1 MKMKTYGLVNRG
13 DKMSKRIKQLLISVI
28 IAGGIL
34 LGLLVLCGISVKGY
48 LDKVP
53 RLTVKGQRIVEAEQT
68 LALSDIVDVE
78 CKGDYRLELAMDSEI
93 DDAKVSEDK
102 QSLFVGSNSGNIRVI
117 ISGYGEVAEFV
128 SEETVI
134 HVSLGAQERKEMKEC
149 AAKIAQKVDAYI
161 TSKEKYD
168 NVKKDSSMANVDCS
182 NIILEQAIYDSK
194 IYYDD
199 NQEFDIQLDMK
210 YKKEDGTPLY
220 LHVQYG
226 QVGGED
232 YLGIGERDMFK
243 TSSWC
248 VSGQNDAYINIGD
261 NVYARQHDV
270 IDGEVMDLGYYNYMF
285 FIDEN

>member
-1 MKMKTYGLVNRG
+1 MKMKKYGLVNRG

-53 RLTVKGQRIVEAEQT
+53 KLTVKGQRIVEAEQT

-78 CKGDYRLELAMDSEI
+78 CKGDYRLELAIDSEI

-117 ISGYGEVAEFV
+117 ISGYGEVTEFV

-134 HVSLGAQERKEMKEC
+134 HVSLGAQERKEMKER
-149 AAKIAQKVDAYI
+149 ATKIAQKVDAYI
-161 TSKEKYD
+161 TSKEEYN
-168 NVKKDSSMANVDCS
+168 NVKKDSSMDNVDCS

-261 NVYARQHDV
+261 NVYARLNDV

>member
-1 MKMKTYGLVNRG
+1 
-13 DKMSKRIKQLLISVI
+13 MSKRIKQLLISVI

-53 RLTVKGQRIVEAEQT
+53 KLMVKGQRIVEAEQT

-78 CKGDYRLELAMDSEI
+78 CKGDYRLELAIDSKI

-117 ISGYGEVAEFV
+117 ISGYGEVTEFV

-134 HVSLGAQERKEMKEC
+134 HVSLGAQERKEMKER
-149 AAKIAQKVDAYI
+149 AAKIAQKVDTYI
-161 TSKEKYD
+161 TSKEEYN
-168 NVKKDSSMANVDCS
+168 NVKKDSSMDNVDCS

-199 NQEFDIQLDMK
+199 NQEFDTQLDMK

-232 YLGIGERDMFK
+232 YLEIGERDMFK

-261 NVYARQHDV
+261 NVYARLHDV
-270 IDGEVMDLGYYNYMF
+270 IDGEVMDLGCYNYMF

>member
-78 CKGDYRLELAMDSEI
+78 CKGDYRLELAIDSEI

-161 TSKEKYD
+161 TSKEAYD

-248 VSGQNDAYINIGD
+248 VSDQNDAYINIGD
-261 NVYARQHDV
+261 NVYARLHDV

>member
-1 MKMKTYGLVNRG
+1 
-13 DKMSKRIKQLLISVI
+13 MSKRIKQLLISVI

-53 RLTVKGQRIVEAEQT
+53 KLTVKGQRIVEAKQT

-78 CKGDYRLELAMDSEI
+78 CKGDYRLELAIDSEI

-117 ISGYGEVAEFV
+117 ISGYGEVTEFV

-134 HVSLGAQERKEMKEC
+134 HVSLGAQERKEMKER
-149 AAKIAQKVDAYI
+149 AAEIAQKVDAYI
-161 TSKEKYD
+161 TSKEEYN
-168 NVKKDSSMANVDCS
+168 NVKKDSSMDNVDCS

-261 NVYARQHDV
+261 NVYARLHDV
-270 IDGEVMDLGYYNYMF
+270 IDGEVMDLDYYNYMF

>member
-1 MKMKTYGLVNRG
+1 
-13 DKMSKRIKQLLISVI
+13 MSKRIKQLLISVI

-78 CKGDYRLELAMDSEI
+78 CKGDYRLELAIDSEI

-117 ISGYGEVAEFV
+117 ISGYGEVTEFV

-134 HVSLGAQERKEMKEC
+134 HVSLGAQERKEMKER
-149 AAKIAQKVDAYI
+149 AAEIAQKVDAYI
-161 TSKEKYD
+161 TSKEEYN
-168 NVKKDSSMANVDCS
+168 NVKKDSSMDNVDCS

-232 YLGIGERDMFK
+232 YLGIRERDMFK

-261 NVYARQHDV
+261 NVYARLHDV
-270 IDGEVMDLGYYNYMF
+270 IDGEVMDLDYYNYMF

>member
-1 MKMKTYGLVNRG
+1 MKMKKYGLVNRG

-78 CKGDYRLELAMDSEI
+78 CKGDYRLELAIDSEI

-117 ISGYGEVAEFV
+117 ISGYGEVTELV

-134 HVSLGAQERKEMKEC
+134 HVSLGAQERKEMKKR
-149 AAKIAQKVDAYI
+149 AAEIAQKVDAYI
-161 TSKEKYD
+161 TSKEEYN
-168 NVKKDSSMANVDCS
+168 NVKKDSSMADVDCS

-261 NVYARQHDV
+261 NVYTRQHDV

>member
-1 MKMKTYGLVNRG
+1 
-13 DKMSKRIKQLLISVI
+13 MSKRIKQLLISVI

-53 RLTVKGQRIVEAEQT
+53 KLTVKGQRIVEAEQT

-78 CKGDYRLELAMDSEI
+78 CKGDYRLELAIDSEI

-117 ISGYGEVAEFV
+117 ISGYGEVTEFV

-134 HVSLGAQERKEMKEC
+134 HVSLGAQERKEMNKR
-149 AAKIAQKVDAYI
+149 AAEIAQKVDAYI
-161 TSKEKYD
+161 TSKEEYN
-168 NVKKDSSMANVDCS
+168 NVKKDSSMADVDCS

-199 NQEFDIQLDMK
+199 NQEFDTQLDMK

-261 NVYARQHDV
+261 NVYARLNDV

>member
-1 MKMKTYGLVNRG
+1 
-13 DKMSKRIKQLLISVI
+13 MSKRIKQLLISVI

-53 RLTVKGQRIVEAEQT
+53 KLTVKGQRIVEAKQT

-78 CKGDYRLELAMDSEI
+78 CKGDYRLELAIDSEI

-117 ISGYGEVAEFV
+117 ISGYGEVTEFV

-134 HVSLGAQERKEMKEC
+134 HVSLGAQERKEMKKR
-149 AAKIAQKVDAYI
+149 AAEIAQKVDAYI
-161 TSKEKYD
+161 TSKEEYN
-168 NVKKDSSMANVDCS
+168 NVKKDSSMDNVDCS

-261 NVYARQHDV
+261 NVYARLHDV
-270 IDGEVMDLGYYNYMF
+270 IDGEVMDLDYYNYMF

>member
-1 MKMKTYGLVNRG
+1 
-13 DKMSKRIKQLLISVI
+13 MSKRIKQLLISVI

-78 CKGDYRLELAMDSEI
+78 CKGDYRLELAIDSEI

>member
-1 MKMKTYGLVNRG
+1 
-13 DKMSKRIKQLLISVI
+13 MSKRIKQLLISVI

-78 CKGDYRLELAMDSEI
+78 CKGDYRLELAIDSEI

-117 ISGYGEVAEFV
+117 ISGYGEVTEFV

-134 HVSLGAQERKEMKEC
+134 HVSLGAQERKEMKERV
-149 AAKIAQKVDAYI
+149 AEIAQKVDAYI
-161 TSKEKYD
+161 TSKEEYN
-168 NVKKDSSMANVDCS
+168 NVKKDSSMDNVDCS

-232 YLGIGERDMFK
+232 YLGIRERDMFK

-261 NVYARQHDV
+261 NVYARLHDV
-270 IDGEVMDLGYYNYMF
+270 IDGEVMDLDYYNYMF

>member
-1 MKMKTYGLVNRG
+1 
-13 DKMSKRIKQLLISVI
+13 MSKRIKQLLISVI

-78 CKGDYRLELAMDSEI
+78 CKGDYRLELAIDSEI

-117 ISGYGEVAEFV
+117 ISGYGEVTEFV

-134 HVSLGAQERKEMKEC
+134 HVSLGAQERKEMKKR
-149 AAKIAQKVDAYI
+149 AAEIAQKVDAYI
-161 TSKEKYD
+161 TSKEEYN
-168 NVKKDSSMANVDCS
+168 NVKKDSSMDNVDCS

-261 NVYARQHDV
+261 NVYARLHDV
-270 IDGEVMDLGYYNYMF
+270 IDGEVMDLDYYNYMF

>member
-1 MKMKTYGLVNRG
+1 
-13 DKMSKRIKQLLISVI
+13 MSKRIKQLLISVI
-28 IAGGIL
+28 IACGIL

-53 RLTVKGQRIVEAEQT
+53 KLTVKGQRIVEAEQT

-78 CKGDYRLELAMDSEI
+78 CKGDYRLELAIDSEI

-117 ISGYGEVAEFV
+117 ISGYGEVTEFV

-134 HVSLGAQERKEMKEC
+134 HVSLGAQERKEMKERV
-149 AAKIAQKVDAYI
+149 AKIAQKVDAYI
-161 TSKEKYD
+161 TSKEEYN
-168 NVKKDSSMANVDCS
+168 NVKRDSSMDNVDCS

-220 LHVQYG
+220 LHVRYG

-261 NVYARQHDV
+261 NVYARLHDV
-270 IDGEVMDLGYYNYMF
+270 IDGEVMDLDYYNYMF

>member
-1 MKMKTYGLVNRG
+1 
-13 DKMSKRIKQLLISVI
+13 MSKRIKQLLISVI

-53 RLTVKGQRIVEAEQT
+53 KLTVKGQRIVEAKQT

-78 CKGDYRLELAMDSEI
+78 CKGDYRLELAIDSEI

-117 ISGYGEVAEFV
+117 ISGYGEVTEFV

-134 HVSLGAQERKEMKEC
+134 HVSLGAQERKEMKER

-161 TSKEKYD
+161 TLKEEYN
-168 NVKKDSSMANVDCS
+168 NVKKDSSMADVDCS

-226 QVGGED
+226 EVGGED

-261 NVYARQHDV
+261 NVYARLNDV
-270 IDGEVMDLGYYNYMF
+270 IDGEVMDLGCYNYMF

>member
-1 MKMKTYGLVNRG
+1 M
-13 DKMSKRIKQLLISVI
+13 I

-78 CKGDYRLELAMDSEI
+78 CKGDYRLELAIDSEI

-117 ISGYGEVAEFV
+117 ISGYGEVTEFV

-134 HVSLGAQERKEMKEC
+134 HVSLGAQERKEMKER
-149 AAKIAQKVDAYI
+149 AAEIAQKVDAYI
-161 TSKEKYD
+161 TSKEEYN
-168 NVKKDSSMANVDCS
+168 NVKKDSSMDNVDCS

-232 YLGIGERDMFK
+232 YLGIRERDMFK

-261 NVYARQHDV
+261 NVYARLHDV
-270 IDGEVMDLGYYNYMF
+270 IDGEVMDLDYYNYMF

>member
-1 MKMKTYGLVNRG
+1 
-13 DKMSKRIKQLLISVI
+13 MSKRIKQLLISVI

-78 CKGDYRLELAMDSEI
+78 CKGDYRLELAIDSEI

-117 ISGYGEVAEFV
+117 ISGYGEVTEFV

-134 HVSLGAQERKEMKEC
+134 HVSLGAQERKEMKER

-161 TSKEKYD
+161 TSKEEYN
-168 NVKKDSSMANVDCS
+168 NVKKDSSMDNVNCS

-232 YLGIGERDMFK
+232 YLEIGERDMFK

-261 NVYARQHDV
+261 NVYARLNDV

>member
-1 MKMKTYGLVNRG
+1 
-13 DKMSKRIKQLLISVI
+13 MSKRIKQLLISVI

-53 RLTVKGQRIVEAEQT
+53 KLTVKGQRIVEAKQT

-78 CKGDYRLELAMDSEI
+78 CKGDYRLELAIDSEI

-117 ISGYGEVAEFV
+117 ISGYGEVTEFV

-134 HVSLGAQERKEMKEC
+134 HVSLGAQERKEMKER
-149 AAKIAQKVDAYI
+149 ATKIAQKVDAYI
-161 TSKEKYD
+161 TSKEEYN
-168 NVKKDSSMANVDCS
+168 NVKKDSSMDNVDCS

-261 NVYARQHDV
+261 NVYARLNDV

>member
-1 MKMKTYGLVNRG
+1 
-13 DKMSKRIKQLLISVI
+13 MSKRIKQLLISVI

-78 CKGDYRLELAMDSEI
+78 CKGDYRLELAIDSEI

-117 ISGYGEVAEFV
+117 ISGYGEVTEFV

-134 HVSLGAQERKEMKEC
+134 HVSLGAQERKEMKER
-149 AAKIAQKVDAYI
+149 AAEIAQKVDAYI
-161 TSKEKYD
+161 TSKEEYN
-168 NVKKDSSMANVDCS
+168 NVKKDSSMDNVDCS

-199 NQEFDIQLDMK
+199 NQEFDTQLDMK

-232 YLGIGERDMFK
+232 YLEIGERDMFK

-261 NVYARQHDV
+261 NVYARLHDV